1 MKSTWPEVTLTLT
14 THSSSSRHQITV
26 RCSQCISKYPSH
38 VSIDRQTTYHYRV
51 FGNRK
56 YARRTGNLFFKLLSV
71 IASVHFIFRRLR
83 APILR
88 APDEHSTPSLP
99 TSAQLSPTKVLPCP
113 PLYSL
118 NCSHLNS
125 VPSLFRARSVFPSR
139 YAGKS

>member
-38 VSIDRQTTYHYRV
+38 VSIDRQTTYHYRT

-56 YARRTGNLFFKLLSV
+56 YARRTGK
-71 IASVHFIFRRLR
+71 FIFQAVVSDRVVLFSGDY
-83 APILR
+83 APQSSER
-88 APDEHSTPSLP
+88 P
-99 TSAQLSPTKVLPCP
+99 TSIPLRVCPPQPNLVQRRSCPAPP

-118 NCSHLNS
+118 ICSHLNS
-125 VPSLFRARSVFPSR
+125 VPSLFRACSVFPSR